1 MDVGVVGAGR
11 VGTALAV
18 LLAGAGHRVVAASGR
33 ESSRERAAR
42 FLPEVP
48 FLPPAEA
55 ASRAEVVIL
64 AVPDDAIEPVC
75 RDLAGEGTLGEGAV
89 LHLSGSVS
97 LEAVDAAA
105 AAGAV
110 TLSLH
115 PLQTFP
121 TVEAA
126 LERLPGSAAAVTAR
140 AEEGYALGE
149 RLAGDA
155 GCRPFRLADERKP
168 LYHAAA
174 VFCSNYIT
182 VAAGLSERLF
192 ALAGIED
199 PVPLFAPLSR
209 AALDN
214 ALELGPAEALTGP
227 AVRGDAGT
235 VRRNLQAL
243 KANAPEVVPAYVE
256 LARAALDLGER
267 SGRLAADGRA
277 AVEEVL
283 AEWR

>member
-18 LLAGAGHRVVAASGR
+18 LLARAGHRVVAASGR

-42 FLPEVP
+42 FLPQVP
-48 FLPPAEA
+48 FLAPAEA

-64 AVPDDAIEPVC
+64 AVPDDAIEPTC
-75 RDLAGEGTLGEGAV
+75 RDLAGQGVLGRGAI

-97 LEAVDAAA
+97 LAALEAAT
-105 AAGAV
+105 AV
-110 TLSLH
+110 GGLGLSLH

-126 LERLPGSAAAVTAR
+126 LERLPGSPAAVTAR
-140 AEEGYALGE
+140 DQEGYTLGE
-149 RLAGDA
+149 ELAGDA
-155 GCRPFRLADERKP
+155 GCRPFRLADDRKP

-174 VFCSNYIT
+174 VFCSNYLT
-182 VAAGLSERLF
+182 VVSAVGDRLF
-192 ALAGIED
+192 GLAGIED
-199 PVPLFAPLSR
+199 PVPLFAPLAR
-209 AALDN
+209 AALEN

-235 VRRNLQAL
+235 VRRNIEAL
-243 KANAPEVVPAYVE
+243 RAHAPEVVPAYVE
-256 LARAALDLGER
+256 LARAALDLAER
-267 SGRLAADGRA
+267 SGRLDAEGRG

-283 AEWR
+283 AAWR

>member
-18 LLAGAGHRVVAASGR
+18 LLAEAGHRVVAVSGG
-33 ESSRERAAR
+33 EGSRERAAR

-64 AVPDDAIEPVC
+64 AVPDDAIEPMC
-75 RDLAGEGTLGEGAV
+75 RDLSEEGALGQGAV

-97 LEAVDAAA
+97 LEALEAAA
-105 AAGAV
+105 AAGALG
-110 TLSLH
+110 LSVH

-126 LERLPGSAAAVTAR
+126 LERLRGSPAAVTAR

-149 RLAGDA
+149 QLAGDA
-155 GCRPFRLADERKP
+155 GCHPFRLPDERKP

-174 VFCSNYIT
+174 VFCSNYLT
-182 VAAGLSERLF
+182 VLVAVGERLF
-192 ALAGIED
+192 GLAGIQD
-199 PVPLFAPLSR
+199 PVPLLAPLAR

-214 ALELGPAEALTGP
+214 VLELGPAEALTGP

-243 KANAPEVVPAYVE
+243 QAHAPEVVPAYVE
-256 LARAALDLGER
+256 LARVALDLGER
-267 SGRLAADGRA
+267 SGRLSADGRA
-277 AVEEVL
+277 GVEEVL